1 MVWYT
6 QEPCATI
13 PASFGVPGS
22 PADRGLLGP
31 PTVQTPRLLEHT
43 HLRGV
48 SWDDEAGRFFVA
60 QSQPPAVWSLAEGSP
75 PVLLFTAVDLPIEDI
90 TGLSHNRMTNTL
102 LLLSQRSRRLIETST
117 TGELVHS
124 MELGSSLTDEP
135 HSLAVAGGGK
145 VLFLLSHSGNLKIF
159 SVAKC

>member
-1 MVWYT
+1 MCVT
-6 QEPCATI
+6 AAP
-13 PASFGVPGS
+13 
-22 PADRGLLGP
+22 L
-31 PTVQTPRLLEHT
+31 QTPELLERAN
-43 HLRGV
+43 LRGV
-48 SWDDEAGRFFVA
+48 AWDDEAGRYFVA
-60 QSQPPAVWSLAEGSP
+60 QSRPAAVWSVAEGSP

-90 TGLSHNRMTNTL
+90 TGLAHNRMTNTL

-124 MELGSSLTDEP
+124 MELGSSLADEP

-145 VLFLLSHSGNLKIF
+145 VLFLLSDSGNLKIF